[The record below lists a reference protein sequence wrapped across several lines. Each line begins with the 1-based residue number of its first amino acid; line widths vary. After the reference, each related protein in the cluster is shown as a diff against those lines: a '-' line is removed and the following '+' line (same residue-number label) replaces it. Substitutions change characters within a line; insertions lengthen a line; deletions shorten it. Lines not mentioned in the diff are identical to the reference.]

1 MPASDFAVP
10 FQSSELAASTA
21 ASVRRGWRLALLV
34 GGWTLY
40 GLLFALLF
48 SVMASPS
55 AGLSD
60 ARGAWLHQLVL
71 SLLPAWAWAACT
83 PLIVR
88 TTRRLASRGTRWWR
102 AALVHGALALALCV
116 ATALVRRGVNL
127 AFGSGTS
134 ALTSFAFWLDHN
146 IVMYAVLAGVTHAL
160 DLHGRW
166 LARAR
171 RELALQAELAGAKLQ
186 FLRRQLQP
194 HFLFNCL
201 NATAELTRED
211 PPRAQ
216 RMLRH
221 LQRLLRSALARS
233 DAEEVP
239 LRDELATL
247 EPYVEL
253 QRMRF
258 GDALT
263 VVRKVDP
270 AALDA
275 RVPVF
280 ILQPLVE
287 NAVQHGL
294 AARRGGGT
302 LEIVAEPEGTMLR
315 LEVRDN
321 GSGRETRRA
330 AGSTAGLAAP
340 PGYERRGGIGL
351 RNTRA
356 RLVQLY
362 GAEQSLELVPRES
375 GGTAAVI
382 HIPFRPLSVPSGAW
396 NTVPEDARSAGAV
409 HALAHTTGIMPA
421 VTATD
426 DTIPEPP
433 DDDASLPSVTLTGE
447 MPAAVGA
454 LPPPPPGRLRMGLA
468 LAAFWV
474 LMGGLWMAQGVL
486 HQYALRGFV
495 WSWSLPTL
503 DLWNAVAWALLTPL
517 VLALAR
523 RVRVRRRGWAQ
534 ALGIHLAAALVV
546 DVVHMKAV
554 LTVAGLT
561 IGLQRPVFD
570 FLNINQLTLNFV
582 IYVGL
587 VTWSHAR
594 QFAGWHRTRVL
605 SQARLDTA
613 LAQARWRALAL
624 ELRPEFLLV
633 VLERIA
639 QLAPQAPERAERL
652 VERLADFM
660 RGLLDTVGRP
670 MQPLRDELALLE
682 ECLDLWA
689 EATAREVALDV
700 DLPVGVLAR
709 PVSSGTFR
717 ALTNTL
723 VARDPAAGERVALR
737 VGAAPRSGRLALTLH
752 SSVPIRPDTGGD
764 ASPYVMMGAAFPDAR
779 TAELDLGPAED
790 VDVPRVS
797 ASVIPA

>member
-1 MPASDFAVP
+1 MRASDFAVP

-21 ASVRRGWRLALLV
+21 VSARRGHRALLVV

-40 GLLFALLF
+40 GLLFTLLY
-48 SVMASPS
+48 SIMSSPS
-55 AGLSD
+55 MGVGD
-60 ARGAWLHQLVL
+60 ARSAWVHQLVL
-71 SLLPAWAWAACT
+71 SLLPAWLWAACT
-83 PLIVR
+83 PVIVR
-88 TTRRLASRGTRWWR
+88 TTRRLAARGTRWWR
-102 AALVHGALALALCV
+102 AALVHGALALAMCV
-116 ATALVRRGVNL
+116 ATALVRRGINL
-127 AFGSGTS
+127 WVGSPTS

-146 IVMYAVLAGVTHAL
+146 IIMYAVIAGVTHAL

-263 VVRKVDP
+263 VVRRVDP
-270 AALDA
+270 TALDA

-294 AARRGGGT
+294 ASRLGGGT
-302 LEIVAEPEGTMLR
+302 LEIVAEPEGAMLR

-321 GSGRETRRA
+321 GSGREIRRP
-330 AGSTAGLAAP
+330 AG

-362 GAEQSLELVPRES
+362 GAEQSLELVPRET
-375 GGTAAVI
+375 GGTMAVI

-396 NTVPEDARSAGAV
+396 KTVPEDARSAGAV
-409 HALAHTTGIMPA
+409 HALGHSTGIMPA

-426 DTIPEPP
+426 DFVPEPP
-433 DDDASLPSVTLTGE
+433 DDDDALPSVTLTGE
-447 MPAAVGA
+447 MPAAVGT
-454 LPPPPPGRLRMGLA
+454 LPIPPAKRVRTGLA
-468 LAAFWV
+468 LGGFW
-474 LMGGLWMAQGVL
+474 LGMGALWMAQNAL
-486 HQYALRGFV
+486 LQYALRGFV
-495 WSWSLPTL
+495 LTWRGATFELS
-503 DLWNAVAWALLTPL
+503 NAIGWALLTPV
-517 VLALAR
+517 VLTLAR
-523 RVRVRRRGWAQ
+523 RLRLRRHDWVR
-534 ALGIHLAAALVV
+534 ALALHGAAAFVV
-546 DVVHMKAV
+546 AFVPLEAM
-554 LTVAGLT
+554 LTLGRLT
-561 IGLQRPVFD
+561 GILDRPLLDTV
-570 FLNINQLTLNFV
+570 NINQFTLNLV

-624 ELRPEFLLV
+624 ELRPEFLLA

-700 DLPVGVLAR
+700 DLPMGVLAR

-723 VARDPAAGERVALR
+723 VARDPVAGERVALR
-737 VGAAPRSGRLALTLH
+737 VGAAPRAGRLALTLH